1 MNKQRISS
9 IMMVVFALLF
19 LLSAGMLLAYYGEG
33 MRQQQAFRELERITE
48 QADDWGGEKSETAA
62 VQTELSA
69 EEKAAREY
77 NALQE
82 KNPDFWGWIK
92 IDGTALSYPVMHTPE
107 NPEYYLRRDFE
118 GAYSQRGVPFLDGRC
133 YDGCGNYIIY
143 GHYNLFEAQMQLLP
157 RTGDYTVV
165 LDSDMQPRCITRTT
179 KVDVVPFED
188 VTADCAAAEGDGT
201 LAAWKK
207 AHRKAFAAACEE
219 IGIDFDERMKC
230 VCEYFDVVYRADGQ

>member
-1 MNKQRISS
+1 MPSPSWSRCSGWINKQS
-9 IMMVVFALLF
+9 
-19 LLSAGMLLAYYGEG
+19 GE
-33 MRQQQAFRELERITE
+33 ASL
-48 QADDWGGEKSETAA
+48 
-62 VQTELSA
+62 
-69 EEKAAREY
+69 AREKIVKLVFYLLYCCAAIKSCGLSGILFKAMDQIEKFVKDSGLTISAY
-77 NALQE
+77 NVCFYDS
-82 KNPDFWGWIK
+82 N
-92 IDGTALSYPVMHTPE
+92 GTDE
-107 NPEYYLRRDFE
+107 I
-118 GAYSQRGVPFLDGRC
+118 LDNIL
-133 YDGCGNYIIY
+133 CGKKRANT
-143 GHYNLFEAQMQLLP
+143 GLFSLFEAQMQLLP

-219 IGIDFDERMKC
+219 IGRNFDESMKC